1 MSQPPPGQPP
11 HDGFGPPQYP
21 GGQPQQPRQP
31 PPPPPQGGPPQAPP
45 PGYGG
50 PAAYPQ
56 GGQSGYAYP
65 QGGQPPQQPYGQ
77 PNPYA
82 AYPPPPQGAGGAPK
96 GAKGRVALIVGGA
109 VVALALIGGG
119 VYLAVGDDDGEPGA
133 AATVSPSPSASSEPS
148 QEAEEPVEP
157 TPEET
162 AEDPLDDY
170 EPTDEPAGEPPAGND
185 FRGQWQGEG
194 ARTLTVGKAFE
205 SGEAEGKNSV
215 SWIEFGGDGICVGI
229 GENQSRGYRMA
240 LKCGEGDDEEYIA
253 GTASKTS
260 DGESIEIK
268 WDDGGGT
275 DTLDWIGDDN
285 LR

>member
-1 MSQPPPGQPP
+1 MSQPPPGRPP
-11 HDGFGPPQYP
+11 HDGFGPPRYP
-21 GGQPQQPRQP
+21 DGQPPGQP

-50 PAAYPQ
+50 PAAYPWS
-56 GGQSGYAYP
+56 GQPGYTYP
-65 QGGQPPQQPYGQ
+65 QGGQ

-82 AYPPPPQGAGGAPK
+82 AYPPPPQAGGGGGPK
-96 GAKGRVALIVGGA
+96 GAKGRVALIAGGA

-119 VYLAVGDDDGEPGA
+119 VHLAVGGDDGPGVA
-133 AATVSPSPSASSEPS
+133 AAVSPSPSVSSGPA
-148 QEAEEPVEP
+148 QETEEPVEP
-157 TPEET
+157 TPGEPSQ
-162 AEDPLDDY
+162 DPLDDY
-170 EPTDEPAGEPPAGND
+170 EPTGEPAGEPPAGND

-229 GENQSRGYRMA
+229 GENQGRGYRMA

-253 GTASKTS
+253 GTAGKTS
-260 DGESIEIK
+260 DGESIRIK

-285 LR
+285 IT